1 MTLVFPTSKPLGANN
16 RNSREAI
23 KDDAAFPTRVIDY
36 LKIDIYGHE
45 HDEIIDTVYLYLPN
59 KLSEKYTAAYKNVQL
74 GPMGAAAVG
83 AAQKIVDSGGDFKS
97 KSFKTELKNFADAGK
112 PSLAFG
118 AGAKA
123 ISAAVGVTGQ
133 GMQGMDANSLS
144 ALTQG
149 KIFNPYEEAIF
160 SGTDFR
166 NHSFS
171 FKMQPKS
178 AQDVQTIYQII
189 HTFRTAMLPGK
200 DGNNWLTLPE
210 YFRIAVVRYTDN
222 GKDETITNPGYGMGG
237 GMLNALMQFPTKMVL
252 KGVDVDLSPDGNYSS
267 LQSWTPGNEMTDF
280 GPASYNMTLAFQ
292 ETQFLTKESFDS
304 VTSRNSGYFN
314 IGNNRTGGDTPFPV
328 TTPPGTPA
336 VPAERENA
344 GRSRSNPNYWR
355 NRRAWRRGGRGRTAT
370 FSTSRSAT

>member
-23 KDDAAFPTRVIDY
+23 KDDAAFPTKVIDY

-59 KLSEKYTAAYKNVQL
+59 KLSEKYTAEYKNVTL
-74 GPMGAAAVG
+74 GPAGNAAVG
-83 AAQKIVDSGGDFKS
+83 AAKKIVSSEGDFEGT
-97 KSFKTELKNFADAGK
+97 SFKCELKNFAKAAK

-123 ISAAVGVTGQ
+123 ISATVGVTGQ
-133 GMQGMDANSLS
+133 GMSSLS
-144 ALTQG
+144 GNDLAALTTG

-160 SGTDFR
+160 SGTSFR
-166 NHSFS
+166 NHTFS
-171 FKMQPKS
+171 FKMQPKN

-189 HTFRTAMLPGK
+189 HTFRTSMLPGK

-210 YFRIAVVRYTDN
+210 YFRVAVVRYTDN
-222 GKDETITNPGYGMGG
+222 GKNETITNPGYGAGG

-252 KGVDVDLSPDGNYSS
+252 KGVDVDLAPDGNYAS
-267 LQSWTPGNEMTDF
+267 LQSWSPGNNLTDF
-280 GPASYNMTLAFQ
+280 GPASYQMTLNFQ
-292 ETQFLTKESFDS
+292 ETQFLTKESFDT

-314 IGNNRTGGDTPFPV
+314 FGNNATPYAGVSP
-328 TTPPGTPA
+328 TPPGTPA
-336 VPAERENA
+336 PAAEPPNNS
-344 GRSRSNPNYWR
+344 RSRSNPNYWA

-370 FSTSRSAT
+370 SSTSRSAT

>member
-23 KDDAAFPTRVIDY
+23 KDDAAFPTKVIDY

-59 KLSEKYTAAYKNVQL
+59 KLSEKYTAEYKNVTL
-74 GPMGAAAVG
+74 GPAGNAAVG
-83 AAQKIVDSGGDFKS
+83 AAKKIVSSEGDFEGT
-97 KSFKTELKNFADAGK
+97 SFKGELKNFAKAAK

-123 ISAAVGVTGQ
+123 ISATVGVTGQ
-133 GMQGMDANSLS
+133 GMSSLS
-144 ALTQG
+144 GNDLAALTTG

-160 SGTDFR
+160 SGTSFR
-166 NHSFS
+166 NHTFS
-171 FKMQPKS
+171 FKMQPKN

-189 HTFRTAMLPGK
+189 HTFRTSMLPGK

-210 YFRIAVVRYTDN
+210 YFRVAVVRYTDN
-222 GKDETITNPGYGMGG
+222 GKNETITNPGYGAGG

-252 KGVDVDLSPDGNYSS
+252 KGVDVDLAPDGNYAS
-267 LQSWTPGNEMTDF
+267 LQSWSPGNNLTDF
-280 GPASYNMTLAFQ
+280 GPASYQMTLNFQ
-292 ETQFLTKESFDS
+292 ETQFLTKESFDT

-314 IGNNRTGGDTPFPV
+314 FGNNSTPYAGV
-328 TTPPGTPA
+328 STTPPGTPA
-336 VPAERENA
+336 PAAEPPNNS
-344 GRSRSNPNYWR
+344 RSRTNPNYWA

-370 FSTSRSAT
+370 SSTSRSAT

>member
-59 KLSEKYTAAYKNVQL
+59 KLSEKYTAEYKNVTL
-74 GPMGAAAVG
+74 GPAGAAAVG
-83 AAQKIVDSGGDFKS
+83 AAKKIVSSGGDFEGT
-97 KSFKTELKNFADAGK
+97 SFKGELKNFAKAAK

-123 ISAAVGVTGQ
+123 ISATVGVTGQ
-133 GMQGMDANSLS
+133 GMSSLS
-144 ALTQG
+144 GNDLAALTTG

-160 SGTDFR
+160 SGTSFR
-166 NHSFS
+166 NHTFS
-171 FKMQPKS
+171 FKMQPKN

-189 HTFRTAMLPGK
+189 HTFRTSMLPGK

-210 YFRIAVVRYTDN
+210 YFRVAVVRYTDN
-222 GKDETITNPGYGMGG
+222 GKNETITNPGYGAGG

-252 KGVDVDLSPDGNYSS
+252 KGVDVDLAPDGNYAS
-267 LQSWTPGNEMTDF
+267 LQSWSPGNNLTDF
-280 GPASYNMTLAFQ
+280 GPASYNMTLNFQ
-292 ETQFLTKESFDS
+292 ETQFLTKESFDT

-314 IGNNRTGGDTPFPV
+314 VGNNNSTPYSGVSP
-328 TTPPGTPA
+328 TPPGTPA
-336 VPAERENA
+336 PAAEPPNNS
-344 GRSRSNPNYWR
+344 RSRTNPNYWA

-370 FSTSRSAT
+370 SSTSRSAT

>member
-45 HDEIIDTVYLYLPN
+45 HDDIIDTIYLYLPN
-59 KLSEKYTAAYKNVQL
+59 KLSEKYTAEYKNVSL
-74 GPMGAAAVG
+74 GAAGQNVVG
-83 AAQKIVDSGGDFKS
+83 AAKKIVKSGGDFGGE
-97 KSFKTELKNFADAGK
+97 SFKNELKGFADAAK
-112 PSLAFG
+112 PALAFG

-123 ISAAVGVTGQ
+123 INATVGITGQ
-133 GMQGMDANSLS
+133 GMDGMDANSLS
-144 ALTQG
+144 ALSQG

-160 SGTDFR
+160 SGTSFR
-166 NHSFS
+166 DHSFS
-171 FKMQPKS
+171 FKMQPKN

-222 GKDETITNPGYGMGG
+222 GKEETITNPGYGAGG

-252 KGVDVDLSPDGNYSS
+252 KGVDVDLAPDGNYAS
-267 LQSWTPGNEMTDF
+267 LQSWTPGNNLTDF
-280 GPASYNMTLAFQ
+280 GPASYQMTLNFQ

-304 VTSRNSGYFN
+304 VSSRNSGYFN
-314 IGNNRTGGDTPFPV
+314 FGNNATPYSG
-328 TTPPGTPA
+328 TANTPPGTPA
-336 VPAERENA
+336 AVDPDNS
-344 GRSRSNPNYWR
+344 RSRTNPNYWR
-355 NRRAWRRGGRGRTAT
+355 NRRAWRRGGRNRTAPR
-370 FSTSRSAT
+370 STAGSQT

>member
-1 MTLVFPTSKPLGANN
+1 MTLVFPTAKPLGANN

-23 KDDAAFPTRVIDY
+23 KDEAAFPTRVVDY

-45 HDEIIDTVYLYLPN
+45 HDEMLDTIYLYLPN
-59 KLSEKYTAAYKNVQL
+59 KLSEKYTAEYANVQL
-74 GPMGAAAVG
+74 GPAGAAAVS
-83 AAQKIVDSGGDFKS
+83 AAQKIVQSGGDFEGT
-97 KSFKTELKNFADAGK
+97 SFKGELKQFAKAAK

-123 ISAAVGVTGQ
+123 ISATVGVTGQ
-133 GMQGMDANSLS
+133 GMQGMDANALS

-160 SGTDFR
+160 KGTSFR

-171 FKMQPKS
+171 FKMQPRS
-178 AQDVQTIYQII
+178 TTDVQTIYQII
-189 HTFRTAMLPGK
+189 DTFRKAMLPGK

-222 GKDETITNPGYGMGG
+222 GRDETIANPGYGSGG
-237 GMLNALMQFPTKMVL
+237 GMLSALMQFPTKMVL

-267 LQSWTPGNEMTDF
+267 LQSWTPGNNLTDF
-280 GPASYNMTLAFQ
+280 GPASYNMTLNFQ
-292 ETQFLTKESFDS
+292 ETSFLTKESFDS

-314 IGNNRTGGDTPFPV
+314 IGTNSFPYP
-328 TTPPGTPA
+328 TNTPPGTPA
-336 VPAERENA
+336 PARENPNNP
-344 GRSRSNPNYWR
+344 RSRSNPNYWA
-355 NRRAWRRGGRGRTAT
+355 NRRAWRRGGRRRVAPGA
-370 FSTSRSAT
+370 TSRSDT